1 VLLDALILLLLFL
14 ANGLFAMS
22 EISVVSSR
30 KIRLQQLA
38 DEGNGQAKAALKLA
52 ENPNQFL
59 AAVQIG
65 ITLVGIFAGAYGSS
79 IFAEPLAKV
88 LAKVSWLEAYNRPL
102 SVFLVVLVITYLS
115 LVIGELVP
123 KRIGLNNPERIAM
136 MIAGP
141 MAVLS
146 KVTTPFV
153 KLLGISTELILRLL
167 RIRKSDEPPVSDEE
181 ITGLM
186 AQGAEAGVFEEAEQD
201 IVENILWLSDRTVV
215 SLMRPRRDIIWL
227 EVTATRDEIQQVL
240 SQHKHSRF
248 VVGEGRLDKVLG
260 FVDVRR
266 LLPAYLL
273 GQDLSLKHYLE
284 QPLYFPET
292 TPALTVLERFKGT
305 GIHFGLVVDEYGSIE
320 GLVTLSDVLEDLVE
334 ITDHK
339 EASQSLQRDDG
350 SWLLDGL
357 LSIDDVKE
365 LFKLDELPGEEE
377 NDFRTLAGF
386 VITYLGHIPQ
396 TGDTFEALGY
406 RFEILDMDGNRI
418 DKILLIQ
425 LPPSEISL

>member
-1 VLLDALILLLLFL
+1 MLLDTLILLLLFI

-30 KIRLQQLA
+30 KIRLQQMA
-38 DEGNGQAKAALKLA
+38 EEGNTKAKAALKLA

-59 AAVQIG
+59 ASVQIG
-65 ITLVGIFAGAYGSS
+65 ITLVGIFAGAFGSS

-88 LAKVSWLEAYNRPL
+88 LSSISWLEPYSRPL

-141 MAVLS
+141 MTVLS
-146 KVTTPFV
+146 QVTTPFV
-153 KLLGISTELILRLL
+153 KLLGLSTELILRLL
-167 RIRKSDEPPVSDEE
+167 GIRKPDEPPVSDEE

-186 AQGAEAGVFEEAEQD
+186 AQGIEAGVFEEAEQE
-201 IVENILWLSDRTVV
+201 IVENILWLSDRTVL

-227 EVTATRDEIQQVL
+227 DINASLKDIQATLAE
-240 SQHKHSRF
+240 HKHSRF
-248 VVGEGRLDKVLG
+248 VVGNETLDKVLG

-266 LLPAYLL
+266 MLPAFLAD
-273 GQDLSLKHYLE
+273 QKLSLKAFLE

-292 TPALTVLERFKGT
+292 TPALAVLERFKQT
-305 GIHFGLVVDEYGSIE
+305 GIHFGLVVDEYGSVE
-320 GLVTLSDVLEDLVE
+320 GLVTLSDVLEDLVA
-334 ITDHK
+334 IPGQDPQ
-339 EASQSLQRDDG
+339 AMQREDG

-357 LSIDDVKE
+357 LDIED
-365 LFKLDELPGEEE
+365 FKDQMKIDELPSE
-377 NDFRTLAGF
+377 NESDFRTLAGF
-386 VITYLGHIPQ
+386 IITHLGHIPKV
-396 TGDTFEALGY
+396 GDTFEAVGY
-406 RFEILDMDGNRI
+406 KFEIIDLDGNRI
-418 DKILLIQ
+418 DKVLLMQ
-425 LPPSEISL
+425 LPPSEPES